1 MEVDC
6 LDDIKKSDD
15 FENQKRLIIYFGLL
29 LLFSSLVKL
38 CNLFVFGS
46 IIIK

>member
-15 FENQKRLIIYFGLL
+15 FENQKMLIIYFVYCYY
-29 LLFSSLVKL
+29 FRH
-38 CNLFVFGS
+38 
-46 IIIK
+46 